1 MCVGVTHLAYVLDIP
16 SPSLSYTVKPSIEG
30 QLTFTRKNPD
40 EGERTT
46 ASCEWTGSPDPVVTW
61 SKDGSP
67 LREEDLP
74 TRIRITE
81 EREGD
86 MFQSSLVIDGVE
98 LSDTADYACN
108 VSNPVGSDYRFNRL
122 EVQGIEIYNTN
133 T

>member
-1 MCVGVTHLAYVLDIP
+1 M
-16 SPSLSYTVKPSIEG
+16 
-30 QLTFTRKNPD
+30 
-40 EGERTT
+40 
-46 ASCEWTGSPDPVVTW
+46 VTW
-61 SKDGSP
+61 FKDGSP